1 MSVWSDAWW
10 RRVLDSYTRS
20 AVRKRKKHAN
30 SFILWAAS
38 NFHFTC
44 CQVELWS
51 TDSTA
56 RRPAVIALFFYYCL
70 HLFRMF
76 CACWWCDWLKVSRFT
91 SSPLALTSVLIHMTA
106 VVRGGFV
113 RIRSPENCVFA
124 TDDRIIRRWDYR
136 TFARKR
142 ARSPNELVLNN
153 WWNWWVSWVGWAGI

>member
-20 AVRKRKKHAN
+20 AMRKRKHAN

-51 TDSTA
+51 TA
-56 RRPAVIALFFYYCL
+56 RRSAVIALFFYYCL

-76 CACWWCDWLKVSRFT
+76 CACWWCDWLKASRFT
-91 SSPLALTSVLIHMTA
+91 SSPSALTSVLIHMTA
-106 VVRGGFV
+106 VMRATDLCESVHWK
-113 RIRSPENCVFA
+113 IVFA
-124 TDDRIIRRWDYR
+124 RPMTALSIDEI
-136 TFARKR
+136 TGHSLEKR
-142 ARSPNELVLNN
+142 AWSPNELVLHN
-153 WWNWWVSWVGWAGI
+153 WWNRWASWVGRAGI